1 MGQKSPAKILRN
13 TKRMTNFLRNKW
25 KGNDSNLRPILTP
38 QPMSKKSVQNL
49 AIFHVQNTSIPP
61 KPPPNLTFQCVQTTS
76 IPPYSPPQTSSC
88 SCNQTL
94 SPTEKVKPLLNE
106 ELQLILNQSEVENQI
121 EREKRKQE
129 RENLRELGHTKL
141 VKKVSWSR
149 GV

>member
-1 MGQKSPAKILRN
+1 
-13 TKRMTNFLRNKW
+13 
-25 KGNDSNLRPILTP
+25 
-38 QPMSKKSVQNL
+38 MSKKSVQNF

-94 SPTEKVKPLLNE
+94 LSPTEKVKPLLNE

-129 RENLRELGHTKL
+129 RQKEREMDLENFRLEMKRKIDVRMTKIL
-141 VKKVSWSR
+141 
-149 GV
+149 